1 MKKKIVVI
9 GASGHA
15 KVIIDIIEKEE
26 KYDIIGL
33 IDSYK
38 EKGKKTFGYAILGT
52 EEIIPELIEKGN
64 LYGGVLAIG
73 DNFIRKELFYK
84 IKEIQPDFKYVN
96 AIHPQ
101 SVIGAK
107 VKIGKGVVIMPGV
120 IINTLSKIDD
130 FCILNTK
137 STLDH
142 ECKMRKFSSLGPGTN
157 VGGNVII
164 DECTAISLGAKVIE
178 NIKIGKHSVVG
189 AGALVIRNIGDNKI
203 AFGIPA
209 KEIRTREA
217 GEGYLSGNKPKK
229 KKVSKK

>member
-15 KVIIDIIEKEE
+15 KVIIDIVEREG
-26 KYDIIGL
+26 KYEVLGL

-38 EKGKKTFGYAILGT
+38 EKGRKTFGYAILGT
-52 EEIIPELIEKGN
+52 EKLIPQLIEKEN
-64 LYGGVLAIG
+64 LYGGILAIG
-73 DNFIRKELFYK
+73 DNYIRQELFYK

-96 AIHPQ
+96 AIHPHA
-101 SVIGAK
+101 VIGAK

-120 IINTLSKIDD
+120 IVNTQSKIDD

-142 ECKMRKFSSLGPGTN
+142 ECKMKKFSSLGPGTN
-157 VGGNVII
+157 VGGNVKIG
-164 DECTAISLGAKVIE
+164 ECTAISLGAKVIE
-178 NIKIGKHSVVG
+178 NIDIGKHSVVG
-189 AGALVIRNIGDNKI
+189 AGSLVIRNVGDFKI

-209 KEIRTREA
+209 KEVRTRDI
-217 GEGYLSGNKPKK
+217 GESYLSGNKPKK
-229 KKVSKK
+229 KK

>member
-15 KVIIDIIEKEE
+15 KVIIDIIEREG
-26 KYDIIGL
+26 KYDILGL

-38 EKGKKTFGYAILGT
+38 EKGGKTFGYAILGT
-52 EEIIPELIEKGN
+52 EKIIPQLIEDEN

-73 DNFIRKELFYK
+73 DNFIRKELFFK
-84 IKEIQPDFKYVN
+84 IKEIQPDFKYIN

-101 SVIGAK
+101 AVIGAK
-107 VKIGKGVVIMPGV
+107 VILGKGIVIMPGV
-120 IINTLSKIDD
+120 IVNTQSKIGN

-142 ECKMRKFSSLGPGTN
+142 ECKMQNFSSLGPGTN
-157 VGGNVII
+157 VGGNVGIG
-164 DECTAISLGAKVIE
+164 ECTAISLGAKVIE
-178 NIKIGKHSVVG
+178 NIAIGKHTVIG
-189 AGALVIRNIGDNKI
+189 AGSLVIRDVGDFKV

-209 KEIRTREA
+209 KEVRTRDI
-217 GEGYLSGNKPKK
+217 GEGYLSGNRAKRKDK
-229 KKVSKK
+229 A

>member
-15 KVIIDIIEKEE
+15 KVIIDIIEKEG
-26 KYDIIGL
+26 KYEVLGL

-38 EKGKKTFGYAILGT
+38 EKGRKTFGYAMLGT
-52 EEIIPELIEKGN
+52 EKILPQLIEDEN
-64 LYGGVLAIG
+64 LYGGILAIG
-73 DNFIRKELFYK
+73 DNFVRKELFYK
-84 IKEIQPDFKYVN
+84 IHEIQPDFKYIN

-101 SVIGAK
+101 AIIGAK

-120 IINTLSKIDD
+120 IVNTLSKIDD

-157 VGGNVII
+157 VGGNVGIG
-164 DECTAISLGAKVIE
+164 ECTAISLGAKVIE
-178 NIKIGKHSVVG
+178 NINIGKHTVVG
-189 AGALVIRNIGDNKI
+189 AGSLVIRNVGDFKI
-203 AFGIPA
+203 AFGVPA
-209 KEIRTREA
+209 KEIRNREI
-217 GEGYLSGNKPKK
+217 GEGYLSGNRRNKN
-229 KKVSKK
+229 

>member
-15 KVIIDIIEKEE
+15 KVIIDIIEREG
-26 KYDIIGL
+26 KYTIIGL

-52 EEIIPELIEKGN
+52 EKIIPQLLEEEN
-64 LYGGVLAIG
+64 LYGGILAIG
-73 DNFIRKELFYK
+73 DNYIRQELFYK
-84 IKEIQPDFKYVN
+84 IKEIQPDFKYIN

-101 SVIGAK
+101 AVIGAK
-107 VKIGKGVVIMPGV
+107 VRIGEGIVIMPGV
-120 IINTLSKIDD
+120 IVNIQSKIDD

-142 ECKMRKFSSLGPGTN
+142 ECKMKKFSSLGPGAN
-157 VGGNVII
+157 VGGNVGIG
-164 DECTAISLGAKVIE
+164 ECTAISLGAKVIE
-178 NIKIGKHSVVG
+178 NITIGKHTVVG
-189 AGALVIRNIGDNKI
+189 AGSLVIRNIGDYKI

-209 KEIRTREA
+209 KEVRTREI
-217 GEGYLSGNKPKK
+217 GEGYLSGNKTKK
-229 KKVSKK
+229 KS